1 MLYGPVA
8 NRRAASVD
16 ASLSQPITSRHCL
29 LYASGTNASAK
40 WSYSN
45 QNVMKAFVKI
55 FRFSEL
61 IRRIKLSN
69 DRIDC

>member
-16 ASLSQPITSRHCL
+16 ASLSQPITNRHCL
-29 LYASGTNASAK
+29 LYASGTNVSAK

-45 QNVMKAFVKI
+45 RNVMKAFVKI
-55 FRFSEL
+55 FRFNEL
-61 IRRIKLSN
+61 IRRIKSN
-69 DRIDC
+69 GGIDC